1 MSESE
6 TTPEVKE
13 KEKLDT
19 KALAMDA
26 FYGAVKGIGG
36 LFLKAFTNLT
46 VEGTE
51 NIPIRGKA
59 ILTTVSKNIMRDML
73 VISQL
78 TGRKVHF
85 MLNPKLM
92 RHAVAGPILKSLG
105 MIRST
110 ENKEDTE
117 PIDKVFEILN
127 QKGDL
132 VAMTPEAKLDR
143 EVQIK
148 SMAAI
153 IKFAVAGEAPI
164 IPIAIYTEKTKILN
178 LFMGDGLKVKVGR
191 PLKVEKRL
199 TREKYRPE
207 RYELAEDIINI
218 IDSLVEK
225 PEEEQTRDFQ

>member
-1 MSESE
+1 MEESIPVSE
-6 TTPEVKE
+6 E
-13 KEKLDT
+13 KDKLDP
-19 KALAMDA
+19 KALATDA
-26 FYGAVKGIGG
+26 FYAAVKGIGG
-36 LFLKAFTNLT
+36 LFLKAFMNLT
-46 VEGTE
+46 IEGAD
-51 NIPIRGKA
+51 NIPIREKA

-78 TGRKVHF
+78 SGRKIHF
-85 MLNPKLM
+85 MLDPKLM
-92 RHAVAGPILKSLG
+92 RHAIAGPVLKSLG

-110 ENKEDTE
+110 ESKEDTE

-127 QKGDL
+127 AKGDL

-164 IPIAIYTEKTKILN
+164 IPVAIFTEKTKILN
-178 LFMGDGLKVKVGR
+178 MFTGDGLKVKVGT

-218 IDSLVEK
+218 IESLVEH
-225 PEEEQTRDFQ
+225 PETEEDEN

>member
-1 MSESE
+1 MSE
-6 TTPEVKE
+6 TTPEGE
-13 KEKLDT
+13 TKEKLDT

-26 FYGAVKGIGG
+26 FYAAVKGIGG

-46 VEGTE
+46 TEGTE
-51 NIPIRGKA
+51 KIPIRGKA
-59 ILTTVSKNIMRDML
+59 ILTTVSRNIMRDML

-85 MLNPKLM
+85 MLDPKLM
-92 RHAVAGPILKSLG
+92 RHAVAGPVLKSLG

-110 ENKEDTE
+110 ESKEDTE

-178 LFMGDGLKVKVGR
+178 MFMGDGLKVKVGN

-199 TREKYRPE
+199 TREKYRSE

-218 IDSLVEK
+218 IESLVEK
-225 PEEEQTRDFQ
+225 PEEQFVNNE

>member
-1 MSESE
+1 MEETAPVSE
-6 TTPEVKE
+6 E
-13 KEKLDT
+13 KDKIDA
-19 KALAMDA
+19 KVLATDF
-26 FYGAVKGIGG
+26 FYAAVKGIGG
-36 LFLKAFTNLT
+36 LLLRAFTNLNI
-46 VEGTE
+46 EGDE
-51 NIPIRGKA
+51 NIPIMGKA

-73 VISQL
+73 IVSQL
-78 TGRKVHF
+78 SGRKIHF
-85 MLNPKLM
+85 MLDPKLM
-92 RHAVAGPILKSLG
+92 RHAIAGPILKSLG

-110 ENKEDTE
+110 ESKEDTE

-127 QKGDL
+127 EKGDL

-164 IPIAIYTEKTKILN
+164 IPVAIFTEKTKILN
-178 LFMGDGLKVKVGR
+178 LFTGDGLKVKVGS
-191 PLKVEKRL
+191 PIKIEKRL

-218 IDSLVEK
+218 IESLVEY
-225 PEEEQTRDFQ
+225 PETEQEEN

>member
-6 TTPEVKE
+6 STPEVKE

-26 FYGAVKGIGG
+26 FYAAVKGIGG

-46 VEGTE
+46 VDGAE

-59 ILTTVSKNIMRDML
+59 ILTTVSKNIMRDMI

-92 RHAVAGPILKSLG
+92 RHAIAGPVLKSLG

-199 TREKYRPE
+199 TREKYRSE

-225 PEEEQTRDFQ
+225 PEEEHTNNI

>member
-1 MSESE
+1 MEESTPVSE
-6 TTPEVKE
+6 E
-13 KEKLDT
+13 KDKLDA
-19 KALAMDA
+19 KALATDFLYA
-26 FYGAVKGIGG
+26 AVKGLGG
-36 LFLKAFTNLT
+36 LFLKAFTNLNI
-46 VEGTE
+46 EGDE

-73 VISQL
+73 VVSQL
-78 TGRKVHF
+78 SGRKIHF
-85 MLNPKLM
+85 MLDPKLM
-92 RHAVAGPILKSLG
+92 RHAIAGPVLKSLG

-110 ENKEDTE
+110 ESKEDTE

-153 IKFAVAGEAPI
+153 IKFAVAGDAPI
-164 IPIAIYTEKTKILN
+164 IPVAIFTEKTKILN
-178 LFMGDGLKVKVGR
+178 MFTGDGLRVKVGT
-191 PLKVEKRL
+191 PIKVEKRL

-218 IDSLVEK
+218 IESLVEH
-225 PEEEQTRDFQ
+225 PEIEENENL